1 MTLRAE
7 ELIESR
13 KASAP
18 HTVPKE
24 RAMRSAAVKFLT
36 KLGMAK
42 LYMRPIEWRWRV
54 EGRSK

>member
-13 KASAP
+13 EASAP

-24 RAMRSAAVKFLT
+24 RAMRSGAVKFLT
-36 KLGMAK
+36 KLGDGETLHEAA
-42 LYMRPIEWRWRV
+42 RV
-54 EGRSK
+54 ELEG